1 MKGTLNLNPITKT
14 AKTRPKNG
22 QHRRT
27 ANCSRTRLRAL
38 TRQKN
43 NITLRQHRRSAGL
56 SKKELSDLIGP
67 KINKKVSCTSVSQ
80 KRNYSHVAR
89 SVNHHRQLNRPIS
102 RFKKCNKP
110 HKTEVSH
117 KIRSP
122 IRSYVLRHNHIT
134 PPGYKISQTLAPPR
148 ARESRF
154 PDLGKVRLYGITI
167 EIIKVLKS
175 KAQNA

>member
-1 MKGTLNLNPITKT
+1 MKCTLNLNPITKT

-22 QHRRT
+22 QNNPMVQHQRT
-27 ANCSRTRLRAL
+27 ANYSRTRLRAL

-67 KINKKVSCTSVSQ
+67 KINKGVSCTSVSQ
-80 KRNYSHVAR
+80 RRNYSHV
-89 SVNHHRQLNRPIS
+89 VKYDCHHRQIN

-122 IRSYVLRHNHIT
+122 IRSYTLRPNHIT
-134 PPGYKISQTLAPPR
+134 PSG
-148 ARESRF
+148 
-154 PDLGKVRLYGITI
+154 
-167 EIIKVLKS
+167 
-175 KAQNA
+175 